1 MTTDR
6 KGRHPH
12 PYRVMSPTIT
22 ARSVANMLRKLTV
35 EALGTAMLVVIAVG
49 VATMSFGFGAA
60 GSSVSAGVVAT
71 ALAFGLFLLCL
82 VYVLGPIS
90 GCHINPAVTLGALMT
105 RRISATEAGGYWI
118 AQFAGAIGGSLLLWA
133 MYAGSP
139 RYDRKVTG
147 LGANG
152 YDRLSIVRLDA
163 AGAFLVEVVLT
174 AVFVF
179 VVLALT
185 RPGAQTAFAGV
196 GIGLALT
203 TVHLVGIPLTGTSVN
218 PARSLGPALVVGGTA
233 LSQVWLFILAPLV
246 GAALAAIVHEL
257 LLPVEPTTV
266 TIPDQS
272 PAPAAE
278 SRNLSEAEA

>member
-1 MTTDR
+1 MW
-6 KGRHPH
+6 
-12 PYRVMSPTIT
+12 
-22 ARSVANMLRKLTV
+22 RKLTA
-35 EALGTAMLVVIAVG
+35 EALGTALLVIIAVG

-71 ALAFGLFLLCL
+71 ALAFGLVLLCL

-105 RRISATEAGGYWI
+105 RRISAAEAGGYWI

-257 LLPVEPTTV
+257 LLPVEPVAVAVPAPVMPTTV

-272 PAPAAE
+272 VAPAAE
-278 SRNLSEAEA
+278 RVTSPGVDSDDTALG

>member
-1 MTTDR
+1 
-6 KGRHPH
+6 
-12 PYRVMSPTIT
+12 MSPTIT

-71 ALAFGLFLLCL
+71 ALAFGLVLLCL
-82 VYVLGPIS
+82 VYVIGPIS

-118 AQFAGAIGGSLLLWA
+118 AQVAGAIAGSLLLWA

-139 RYDRKVTG
+139 RYDRSVTG

-152 YDRLSIVRLDA
+152 YDRLSLVRIDA

-174 AVFVF
+174 GVFVF

-185 RPGAQTAFAGV
+185 RPGAPSAFAGV

-218 PARSLGPALVVGGTA
+218 PARSIGPALIVGGTA
-233 LSQVWLFILAPLV
+233 LSQLWLFIIAPLV
-246 GAALAAIVHEL
+246 GAAIAAIMHEV
-257 LLPVEPTTV
+257 LLPAEPATV
-266 TIPDQS
+266 TIPDQ
-272 PAPAAE
+272 APVPVTEQVAVAE
-278 SRNLSEAEA
+278 PVTHVTVKTDETSLG

>member
-1 MTTDR
+1 MW
-6 KGRHPH
+6 
-12 PYRVMSPTIT
+12 
-22 ARSVANMLRKLTV
+22 RKLTA
-35 EALGTAMLVVIAVG
+35 EALGTALLVIIAVG

-60 GSSVSAGVVAT
+60 GSSVSAGGGAT
-71 ALAFGLFLLCL
+71 ALAFGLVLLCL
-82 VYVLGPIS
+82 VDVRGPTS
-90 GCHINPAVTLGALMT
+90 GCHVNPAVSLGALMT
-105 RRISATEAGGYWI
+105 RRISAAEAGGYWI
-118 AQFAGAIGGSLLLWA
+118 AEFAGAIGGSLLLWA

-233 LSQVWLFILAPLV
+233 LSQVWLFLLAPLV

-257 LLPVEPTTV
+257 MLPVEPVAPAVVPPETV
-266 TIPDQS
+266 TIPDQAA
-272 PAPAAE
+272 APATEQVVRAGV
-278 SRNLSEAEA
+278 EADDTALG